1 MTYLVRVGL
10 LVSIYLLVLLNVFY
24 PAVRLNFAAANY
36 GAFALAQF
44 IPIRIL
50 TTARLGAGWRRWSAL
65 VVGTLLLVPA
75 FPLGLGAAGC
85 AVLSLSEDRSFERQQ
100 TMPTDFG
107 TVTIYRTNGGATT
120 AFGIV
125 VRQECRVVPGLLVV
139 RQLAH
144 GYPAD
149 ESHIELQSRGAVHI
163 VFVDN
168 GERPAARNDRIVHL
182 RRFCW
187 GSAV

>member
-1 MTYLVRVGL
+1 MTYLLRIAL

-24 PAVRLNFAAANY
+24 PAVRFNYGAANY
-36 GAFALAQF
+36 VAFALAQF
-44 IPIRIL
+44 IPVTLL
-50 TTARLGAGWRRWSAL
+50 TMARLGTGWRRWSTL
-65 VVGTLLLVPA
+65 VVGSLLLFPA
-75 FPLGLGAAGC
+75 VPLGLGAAGC
-85 AVLSLSEDRSFERQQ
+85 AVLSLPEDPSLERQQ
-100 TMPTDFG
+100 TIRTDFG
-107 TVTIYRTNGGATT
+107 NVTMYRTNGGATT

-144 GYPAD
+144 VYPAD
-149 ESHIELQSRGAVHI
+149 ESHADLQPRGAVHI

-168 GERPAARNDRIVHL
+168 GERPAARTDRIVHL

-187 GSAV
+187 GRAS